1 MYFNGSNKIPKAKCK
16 RNRRPLQATARG
28 REAIIGLGWI
38 RRVTLLCTL
47 LETRFGGCF
56 YKSIKSFSA

>member
-1 MYFNGSNKIPKAKCK
+1 MYFNGSNINNKIPKAKCK

-28 REAIIGLGWI
+28 REVIIGLG
-38 RRVTLLCTL
+38 LG
-47 LETRFGGCF
+47 FGGCF